1 MPIIKLKEVDVKKA
15 LEISTGLID
24 ELEKLI
30 KCPRDYFNLSVDK
43 ATYIKD
49 GEIIEGSTMVEVAW
63 FDRGQEIQDETARI
77 ITKYINLAG
86 YENVDVIF
94 FPLNKSNYYENGNHF

>member
-1 MPIIKLKEVDVKKA
+1 
-15 LEISTGLID
+15 
-24 ELEKLI
+24 
-30 KCPRDYFNLSVDK
+30 
-43 ATYIKD
+43 
-49 GEIIEGSTMVEVAW
+49 MVEVAW

-94 FPLNKSNYYENGNHF
+94 FPLNKSNYYENGSHF

>member
-24 ELEKLI
+24 ELEELI
-30 KCPRDYFNLSVDK
+30 KCPRDYFNLSVDT
-43 ATYIKD
+43 ATYIND
-49 GEIIEGSTMVEVAW
+49 GKIIEGPTMVEVAW
-63 FDRGQEIQDETARI
+63 FDRGQEIQDKAARI

-94 FPLNKSNYYENGNHF
+94 FL